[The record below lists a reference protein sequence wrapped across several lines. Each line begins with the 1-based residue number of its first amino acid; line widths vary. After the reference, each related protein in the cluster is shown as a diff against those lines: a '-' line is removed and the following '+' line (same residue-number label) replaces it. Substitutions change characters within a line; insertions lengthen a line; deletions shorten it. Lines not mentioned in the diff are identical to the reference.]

1 MSLGL
6 AFMRGF
12 VTIFDQQQT
21 GFATVNKAN
30 CFGSDD
36 LEGIGTVE
44 WAPEVHHDPKRH
56 FTFLVVCIIIMG
68 IVIVISLAM
77 LIVL

>member
-1 MSLGL
+1 
-6 AFMRGF
+6 MRGF

-68 IVIVISLAM
+68 IVIVISLTM
-77 LIVL
+77 LIGL